1 MKKVSVLYFL
11 VILAIALILF
21 YHAYQDLAPVTL
33 IVRSFGL
40 ISYLL
45 ILISLMIGPLARI
58 KPEIFAELI
67 EPRRVIGV
75 LAFVFAFFHGF
86 LVSSIYFNFDF
97 LKISSQLN
105 LLAGQIALLLMTILA
120 FTSLDYAVKKL
131 GVKLWKFIHSF
142 NFFVFILTSYHFLS
156 KSNGLFTALDG
167 NLASINFVE
176 LFLVL
181 LGFLILLIRIYD
193 FYLIRFNKK
202 NK

>member
-1 MKKVSVLYFL
+1 MKKVSLFYFL

-45 ILISLMIGPLARI
+45 ISISLLIGPLARI
-58 KPEIFAELI
+58 KPEIFVELI
-67 EPRRVIGV
+67 EPRRAIGV
-75 LAFVFAFFHGF
+75 LAFVFASIHGF

-97 LKISSQLN
+97 LKISSQIN
-105 LLAGQIALLLMTILA
+105 LLAGQIALSIMTILA

-131 GVKLWKFIHSF
+131 GVNLWKLIHSF
-142 NFFVFILTSYHFLS
+142 NFLVFILASFHFIS
-156 KSNGLFTALDG
+156 KSNGLFTIFDG
-167 NLASINFVE
+167 NLANINFVE

-181 LGFLILLIRIYD
+181 IGLIVVIIRLYDIYL
-193 FYLIRFNKK
+193 FKLNKK
-202 NK
+202 NN